1 MPTSGT
7 GICAG
12 SNPVKLFTVYFSYG
26 NTNGKVG
33 LGASFE
39 Q

>member
-1 MPTSGT
+1 MSTSKT

-26 NTNGKVG
+26 NKNGKVG
-33 LGASFE
+33 SGEL
-39 Q
+39 